1 MSKRL
6 ACVTGTASLRR
17 QKRAWIISSFEIEE
31 GHPGPFPYEL
41 GQIQIERTYRV
52 QFELMGEGVDKEP
65 KGLLS
70 IDKASGTVLV
80 HKAVDYE
87 EHQNLRLT
95 FESRKTDQAIDT
107 KLGVEIGI
115 LDINDNPPLF
125 LRGVYKIDMGES
137 TRQGSYLLSVLAHD
151 KDQRGSPNST
161 FDYKMVSV
169 SPQPANAEFFI
180 NNHGSISFTGC
191 LEYEATENYT
201 LVVKAQDHGEVV
213 SLSSLTTVIINVQD
227 ENNHLPTITGYTGSS
242 KVLEGSTGIA
252 PLRLHVT
259 DLDTKGTPAW
269 RAKFTIEGNEGGH
282 FKIET
287 DPETNDGILSVV
299 KPLDFEDGAERELS
313 VSVEN
318 EEPFFSCE
326 VKNRAVSGL
335 WTVDTTA
342 ALPQRS
348 SERFIIHIEDA
359 NDPPIFI
366 MPVKDTS
373 MMENAEVGSPVE
385 TMTAVDLDS
394 SHANE
399 FVYVKGYDP
408 DDWVTVDLHTGH
420 ITTAKLLDRESRFMD
435 KDVYMVILYAV
446 DNGEPPL
453 TGTGTLRI
461 HVRDQNDNVPQLT
474 VSYVDMCVSDD
485 PTTANITAFDLDL
498 DPYGGPFL
506 FQLLGD
512 TDGKWSL
519 DPSYGHSVNLV
530 KETSVYAGSH
540 TVEMKI
546 SDLQGQFAMYN
557 LSVTVCD
564 CSVTPSCQKGRV
576 TVTQMG
582 YGAIGILFTSLIV
595 LLFFLSLSV
604 AIFCGKEQSIIH
616 IDSSANT
623 LLHTNTEAPGTD
635 CMVLDQNFSSHG
647 ARGYGQEDLQLFN
660 DNSLYMISPCAVT
673 NSYHHQGFVQINKYS
688 NNTMNCGSVT
698 NAFRSL
704 LHQRLY
710 SIQVPGEELGD
721 YDPNPYADEGD
732 SSGGTQFQLD
742 TISIPDDT
750 LDIGD
755 MQDLSPKF
763 NQLASLCIPDSAN
776 H

>member
-1 MSKRL
+1 MRAGLFISLCLLVCRL

-17 QKRAWIISSFEIEE
+17 QKRAWIINSFEIEE

-125 LRGVYKIDMGES
+125 LRGVYKIDIGES
-137 TRQGSYLLSVLAHD
+137 TRQ
-151 KDQRGSPNST
+151 
-161 FDYKMVSV
+161 
-169 SPQPANAEFFI
+169 
-180 NNHGSISFTGC
+180 
-191 LEYEATENYT
+191 
-201 LVVKAQDHGEVV
+201 
-213 SLSSLTTVIINVQD
+213 
-227 ENNHLPTITGYTGSS
+227 
-242 KVLEGSTGIA
+242 
-252 PLRLHVT
+252 
-259 DLDTKGTPAW
+259 
-269 RAKFTIEGNEGGH
+269 AKFTIEGNEGGH
-282 FKIET
+282 FKIVT

-318 EEPFFSCE
+318 EETFFSCE

-373 MMENAEVGSPVE
+373 MMENTEVGSPVE

-435 KDVYMVILYAV
+435 KDVYTVILYAV

-474 VSYVDMCVSDD
+474 VSYVDMCVSDG

-564 CSVTPSCQKGRV
+564 CSVTPSCQRGRV

-616 IDSSANT
+616 IDSSPDT
-623 LLHTNTEAPGTD
+623 LLHNNTEAPGTD
-635 CMVLDQNFSSHG
+635 CMVPTVPLVLPTDQQKTIWSQWHPQSTKTVLDQNFSIHG